1 MTQDAF
7 QPDPVF
13 LTPTDR
19 AATASEL
26 RYLRHLLRVSRS
38 VLKMHF
44 HRLIRLPVI
53 AVLVA
58 VMCWISIA
66 VSHGIDIWL
75 YLFWGGFGVLLI
87 AWISKDMVGE
97 SRLHQRKFETA
108 IGAARVQIAQ
118 VDARSVMRV
127 ERSGEQSDILLME
140 LESGQTLVL
149 FANDFSSKAFP
160 CLSFSLR
167 DFLNSEGEAV
177 WHHIRYRSAKVKQVE
192 QVELRI
198 DADTLSPMQ
207 LLPEPPASY
216 VEG

>member
-13 LTPTDR
+13 LTPTER

-26 RYLRHLLRVSRS
+26 RYLRHILRVSRS
-38 VLKMHF
+38 ALKMHL

-53 AVLVA
+53 ATIVA

-66 VSHGIDIWL
+66 MSSGIDFWL

-87 AWISKDMVGE
+87 AWIGKDMMAE
-97 SRLHQRKFETA
+97 SRLHQRKFQAA
-108 IGAARVQIAQ
+108 IEAARVRFAK
-118 VDARSVMRV
+118 VDARSVVRV
-127 ERSGEQSDILLME
+127 ERSGEQSDIFLME

-167 DFLNSEGEAV
+167 DFLNSDSEAV
-177 WHHIRYRSAKVKQVE
+177 WHHIRYRSAKVKEVQ

-207 LLPEPPASY
+207 LLPEPSASY
-216 VEG
+216 IES